1 MVLENYGTRR
11 GIMGSL
17 EFVVKTVGQNCKQPE
32 DLGLVTGISN
42 GDSRLQLS
50 SLIGGIYAV

>member
-1 MVLENYGTRR
+1 
-11 GIMGSL
+11 MGSL
-17 EFVVKTVGQNCKQPE
+17 GFVVKTVGQNCKQPE

-50 SLIGGIYAV
+50 SLTSGIYAV